1 MSKLPWFKFYPADW
15 RAEPALRMV
24 SMEARGLWIECMCL
38 MHEAEPYGHL
48 RVRNVVMDEQ
58 RLALMCGTSEQN
70 VRACLHELERAGVLS
85 RTRDGVIYCRRMVR
99 DEAKRSRAQANGNR
113 GGDPDLVRL
122 KEASGRLQTTARF
135 SRKDNPTKVQAVWE
149 ACGGKCSLCSQAM
162 VFEHDNSAAAF
173 EVDHVVPLTL
183 GGTNALSNLRGVC
196 KSCNLKE
203 AKKSGRNLVLVSGGA
218 TPAPNPDS
226 KLRGQKLETR
236 REANASVEAVFD
248 ALWPLWP
255 AIARKR
261 HPQQKVRDAIANQ
274 LKLGNTADQII
285 QAGRAHVAERLA
297 KGPEF
302 VKGLV
307 PWLSQGLWKNWVGDE
322 ADETERKRRLWVF
335 QTYGDWRP
343 DWGPRPDADQSEA
356 QGGNP

>member
-38 MHEAEPYGHL
+38 MHEAEPYGYL
-48 RVRNVVMDEQ
+48 IVRGVPLEVPS
-58 RLALMCGTSEQN
+58 LAAIVGASEQQ
-70 VRACLHELERAGVLS
+70 VRAGLHELEDAGVLS
-85 RTRDGVIYCRRMVR
+85 VSRDGIVFCRRMVR
-99 DEAKRSRAQANGNR
+99 DAKNRERAKNHGKR
-113 GGDPDLVRL
+113 GGNPAL
-122 KEASGRLQTTARF
+122 KNPVASNVYELPLKGEVKGGD
-135 SRKDNPTKVQAVWE
+135 KD
-149 ACGGKCSLCSQAM
+149 
-162 VFEHDNSAAAF
+162 
-173 EVDHVVPLTL
+173 TL
-183 GGTNALSNLRGVC
+183 
-196 KSCNLKE
+196 
-203 AKKSGRNLVLVSGGA
+203 
-218 TPAPNPDS
+218 

-356 QGGNP
+356 QGGTHDR